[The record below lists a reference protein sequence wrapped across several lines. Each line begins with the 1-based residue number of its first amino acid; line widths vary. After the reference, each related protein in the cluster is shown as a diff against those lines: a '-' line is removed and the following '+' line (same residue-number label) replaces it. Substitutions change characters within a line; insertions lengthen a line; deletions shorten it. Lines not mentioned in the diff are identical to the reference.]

1 MPNASGDA
9 PGPNTFSRVGARRDD
24 FDGNMDQR
32 RNDIWPS
39 GNNLL
44 SRVPPEERRILDAHL
59 EPVTLE
65 RGQVLYEPGAPLTH
79 VYLPVSGM
87 ISLVA
92 VMGDGRT
99 AEVATIG
106 REGAAAM
113 SASGYTDAAFTRYAV
128 HIPGQAFRLPAQA
141 FEDLIDASVM
151 FCSAVTRWREVL
163 VRATLQVV
171 ACNLLHHLRQRCA
184 RWILTTHDRTESE
197 LLPLTQEFLAE
208 MLGVKRNAVNIVAR
222 ELQAGGLIEYK
233 RGRITVLD
241 REGLKGAAC
250 ECYGIIH
257 AEVGKMFTDAPSP
270 ECWD

>member
-1 MPNASGDA
+1 
-9 PGPNTFSRVGARRDD
+9 
-24 FDGNMDQR
+24 MDSADK
-32 RNDIWPS
+32 DIWPS

-44 SRVPPEERRILDAHL
+44 LRVPPEERAAVLDLHL

-65 RGQVLYEPGAPLTH
+65 RGQVLYEPGDPLTH
-79 VYLPVSGM
+79 VYLPVTGM

-92 VMGDGRT
+92 VMADGRS

-113 SASGYTDAAFTRYAV
+113 SASGYTDTAFTRYAV
-128 HIPGQAFRLPAQA
+128 HIPGQGFRIPSAK
-141 FEDLIDASVM
+141 FEDLIDNSVM

-163 VRATLQVV
+163 TRTTMQVV

-184 RWILTTHDRTESE
+184 RWILTTHDRTETD

-222 ELQAGGLIEYK
+222 ELQAGGLIGYK

-241 REGLKGAAC
+241 RAGLKAASC
-250 ECYGIIH
+250 ECYGVLRR
-257 AEVGKMFTDAPSP
+257 EVDKMFTDLPSP
-270 ECWD
+270 ECSD